1 MKKCSRCDE
10 LKSFND
16 FSNGKNICKECRSI
30 CNREYRKAHPGIDK
44 KYYHSKKKQ
53 KWLEKNKEKTKE
65 YCRAYRRENAKNI
78 NTRVRQWYADNIEV
92 QRERMKRKKM
102 TNPGIYQ
109 TIQKHYREK
118 KKNDVMYRINHS
130 VRSGIR
136 LSLKGNKENQHWE
149 NLVGYTL
156 IELKKHL
163 ENLFTKGM
171 SWINYGEWHVDH
183 IIPISLWEFKI
194 PKDREFKQCWALAN
208 LQPLWASENF
218 SKGNR
223 I

>member
-1 MKKCSRCDE
+1 MKKCSRCTE
-10 LKSFND
+10 LKPFDN
-16 FSNGKNICKECRSI
+16 FFERKNICKKCISI
-30 CNREYRKAHPGIDK
+30 YNSEYRQAHPGMDK
-44 KYYHSKKKQ
+44 KYNHGEKKQ
-53 KWLEKNKEKTKE
+53 KWLENNKEKLKE
-65 YCRAYRRENAKNI
+65 HSRVYRRENAKRI

-92 QRERMKRKKM
+92 QREQRKQIKM
-102 TNPGIYQ
+102 TNPGIYKR
-109 TIQKHYREK
+109 IQKRYREK
-118 KKNDVMYRINHS
+118 KKNDVTYRINHS
-130 VRSGIR
+130 MRAGICF
-136 LSLKGNKENQHWE
+136 SLKGNKENQHWE

-156 IELKKHL
+156 IELKKYL

-183 IIPISLWEFKI
+183 IIPISIWEFKT
-194 PKDREFKQCWALAN
+194 PQDREFKQCWSLAN